1 MRLTGGATYVVGG
14 RVGMGETHQV
24 KIHFNWSNLSSSSS
38 SIPTPYIYI
47 LLLPPS
53 GGTLD
58 HYLLLLLAPISFLH
72 LARDRPLLDVQFLQH
87 FSKTAFRNAQFL
99 PWQMKSAFL
108 GSQFLQSFWN
118 ALFCTHS
125 FYNTFC
131 EEVSKNNGK
140 TMLFVNAMASN
151 VQKQIV
157 FWFFLANLWNS
168 LCCRAESHKI
178 EKKNVVL
185 SCFLFKIGENRCTVV
200 QNRWKSIQT
209 VELSVFYR
217 KSQEIVILSF
227 TLVAASRY

>member
-24 KIHFNWSNLSSSSS
+24 KIHVNWSNLSSSS

-53 GGTLD
+53 GGMLE
-58 HYLLLLLAPISFLH
+58 HYLLLLLSPISFLR

-99 PWQMKSAFL
+99 PWQMKSGFL
-108 GSQFLQSFWN
+108 GSQFLQLCWN

-125 FYNTFC
+125 FYSTFC
-131 EEVSKNNGK
+131 EEVSKNSRK
-140 TMLFVNAMASN
+140 TMLFVNAMARN
-151 VQKQIV
+151 VQKPIV
-157 FWFFLANLWNS
+157 FYYFLANLWNS

-178 EKKNVVL
+178 EKK
-185 SCFLFKIGENRCTVV
+185 RCTVMFFI
-200 QNRWKSIQT
+200 QNQWKSLYYRAKSMKIDANRWT
-209 VELSVFYR
+209 VIFYR

>member
-24 KIHFNWSNLSSSSS
+24 KIHVNWSNLSSSSS

-53 GGTLD
+53 GGMLE
-58 HYLLLLLAPISFLH
+58 HYLLLLLSPISFLR

-99 PWQMKSAFL
+99 PWQMKSGFL

-125 FYNTFC
+125 FYNIFC
-131 EEVSKNNGK
+131 EEVSKNTRK
-140 TMLFVNAMASN
+140 TMLFVNAMARN
-151 VQKQIV
+151 VQKPIV
-157 FWFFLANLWNS
+157 FYYFLANLWNS

-178 EKKNVVL
+178 EKKTLYCHAFYSKSMKIVVL
-185 SCFLFKIGENRCTVV
+185 SCKIDENRCKPLNCHFLSKIWG
-200 QNRWKSIQT
+200 NRNI
-209 VELSVFYR
+209 
-217 KSQEIVILSF
+217 IVHTGSC
-227 TLVAASRY
+227 